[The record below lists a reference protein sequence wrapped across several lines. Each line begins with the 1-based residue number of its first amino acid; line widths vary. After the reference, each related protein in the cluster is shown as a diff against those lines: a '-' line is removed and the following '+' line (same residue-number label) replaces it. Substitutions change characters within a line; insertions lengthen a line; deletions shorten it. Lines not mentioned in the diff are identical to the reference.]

1 MAELDNLSIQITA
14 STKQASDSIDRLIA
28 TLGKLSGALN
38 ISGVE
43 SFANSMSKL
52 ATSINSIEGDSLKS
66 VVKSAKSLSS
76 ISAGA
81 SKAGDAVTR
90 LGKKLAS
97 DIDIKDKQGIAE
109 LTRSLREFYSST
121 TASGMSAANDK
132 IMKIATSF
140 GTISGEVSAARRQAL
155 DFIAALDKMKVSLPM
170 DWTKEYGD
178 TGYGKTLR
186 GMVGIKNTVTSGG
199 TNASEAASRLGL
211 GEFGGRD
218 QDAFKAIAEA
228 ANNARMVIADTQD
241 EIMSLGE
248 ALRSNGEAGI
258 EAAQAMRAFN
268 EQIAT
273 AVGMSTQQ
281 LGDAMFGNGYLG
293 EETQAQSAAIQNF
306 ITMSERLM
314 SQGNPFQNVTD
325 GLMELSNINL
335 SEETVTNLNN
345 LSVAVSKIGG
355 KSGASAGPAMRE
367 IASGLQALNVPVP
380 KIGDD
385 LAALAVGLRALGSG
399 NIVAAS
405 KSLPFLA
412 EGIRQLNA
420 VKITADVGA
429 IAGLA
434 EAIKQFGY
442 AKVDK
447 SIVNLPV
454 LATELNKLI
463 TTLSKAPQVSQNT
476 IELVKALGNL
486 NVNARALSPA
496 TTRAGKSLDLF
507 SHHAKRAHKA
517 SFSLASAI
525 GKIYATYWGLF
536 RIFGMFKKSITL
548 ASDLTE
554 VQNVVDQTFGEMK
567 DRMEDFAKSAVETV
581 GMSELTAKQIGSRFQ
596 AMGRN
601 MGISQ
606 KMIEGTNDFLQATT
620 KMADGSEKAYADVA
634 HSMADVS
641 INLTRLAG
649 DMASFYN
656 EDYDVVAEKLNAVFT
671 GQTRPLR
678 AYGLDLTQATL
689 QEWALANGMD
699 VNIKKMTQAE
709 KTLLRYQ
716 YVMANTTAAHGDFER
731 TIGTWANQTKLAGE
745 NLKRLQIILG
755 QIGIHSFKP
764 LVANFNTAMN
774 DIIHLAES
782 TLNSL
787 GTIFGWQVEIS
798 DVGIVDDLA
807 DGLGDVEDGFDGAG
821 KEAKKFKNF
830 LLGIDELNLLPDN
843 SDKDKGSGIGDALG
857 ASASGIQ
864 DSLVNMRDAEKGYE
878 SIYDTLFKLGRRIGE
893 VELEWLKDID
903 WDSVFNKA
911 QGAGKGLAS
920 FLNGYLADAELFY
933 HRGRFIANGINAIA
947 HAIYGFFHEFD
958 GYQLGKD
965 LGFLINGFTQSI
977 DFDTLNKGGYEMA
990 HDIAET
996 VNGFFENVN
1005 WKKVGKTIVEGFNVA
1020 VRFVSTIWNE
1030 IHWDIIGQSLG
1041 DTLNSLFENW
1051 DYEEMARLFHG
1062 KIQALFDLANNF
1074 LSSSDFE
1081 MIGEKIGKFLSEMHL
1096 EDFADD
1102 LAALLWNLLKA
1113 AFNLLPTMFEEA
1125 PLETALLLGIA
1136 GFKFPGFGKALGG
1149 TLGSS
1154 VSASFSPQLAK
1165 FLTTDVT
1172 KLCTHSGLLGA
1183 AEVLGTSIGAGI
1195 VGAIAAYVGY
1205 NLGIELGKKLN
1216 PDDEMWYT
1224 QDAAGEAV
1232 SNIGSWFGAIKEWS
1246 GSNRS
1251 DFGYFQDDKMSSIY
1265 PYFQKLLKAG
1275 DTDTW
1280 GDVKQNLR
1288 TGKTYLTDSD
1298 LEKIKKFMEDSGVSA
1313 SEINNM
1319 MNQLKDARDAYTN
1332 GFKIWMQ
1339 DNAGLLER
1347 EGISVDEAYNRYT
1360 SALNEQAEITRKMEE
1375 LANNPISRY
1384 NDAKQIID
1392 LPKPDVLDN
1401 TKKSF
1406 SKMAS
1411 AVGSFGKESASA
1423 IGSAISDMFRFSIAL
1438 DDLGSTHSSVMDEMS
1453 NALGGFDAS
1462 GSGAWIGEARNI
1474 ENLNT
1479 KLLTTQ
1485 TGLERIIAAV
1495 DEIGNRKDKTN
1506 SLKDSFDGVKG
1517 KVEEIGTLF
1526 SFDNMSNMFSAIPN
1540 AFLFA
1545 WKDALNV
1552 MKIMWTEIA
1561 NWINANAKI
1570 EIPKTKIG
1578 KNEIG
1583 GGTVQLRIPRFDVG
1597 GSIPNDG
1604 SLFFA
1609 NEKGPEVMANMGS
1622 STGIMNTDQME
1633 TAIAN
1638 GMMRAIANGGMN
1650 VTVVLEGDTASLFT
1664 AMVKENDN
1672 AIRRTNSS
1680 PLRR

>member
-14 STKQASDSIDRLIA
+14 STKQASDSIDKLIA

-38 ISGVE
+38 INGVE

-109 LTRSLREFYSST
+109 LTRALREFYSST

-140 GTISGEVSAARRQAL
+140 GTISGEVSDARRQAL

-199 TNASEAASRLGL
+199 TNASEAASGLGL

-241 EIMSLGE
+241 EIMTLGE

-258 EAAQAMRAFN
+258 KAAQAMRAFN

-335 SEETVTNLNN
+335 SEETVTSLNN
-345 LSVAVSKIGG
+345 LSSAVSKIGG
-355 KSGASAGPAMRE
+355 KAGASAGPAMRE

-399 NIVAAS
+399 NIITAS
-405 KSLPFLA
+405 QSLPFLA

-442 AKVDK
+442 AKVEK

-476 IELVKALGNL
+476 VELVKALGNL

-507 SHHAKRAHKA
+507 SHHARRAHKA
-517 SFSLASAI
+517 SFSLAAAI

-536 RIFGMFKKSITL
+536 RIMGMFKKSIDL

-554 VQNVVDQTFGEMK
+554 VQNVVDNTFGQMK
-567 DRMEDFAKSAVETV
+567 DRMEDFAKTSVETV
-581 GMSELTAKQIGSRFQ
+581 GMSELTAKQIGSRYQ
-596 AMGRN
+596 SMGRN
-601 MGISQ
+601 MGVPESAIKS
-606 KMIEGTNDFLQATT
+606 TNDYVQSVTN
-620 KMADGSEKAYADVA
+620 GYADVA
-634 HSMADVS
+634 DSMADVS

-649 DMASFYN
+649 DMSSFYN
-656 EDYDVVAEKLNAVFT
+656 QPYEEVAEDMEAIFT

-678 AYGLDLTQATL
+678 KYGLDLTQATL

-716 YVMANTTAAHGDFER
+716 YVMANTTAAHGDFIR
-731 TIGTWANQTKLAGE
+731 TQDTWANQTKLASE
-745 NLKRLQIILG
+745 NLKRLQVILG
-755 QIGIHSFKP
+755 QIGIYSFKP

-782 TLNSL
+782 TFNAL
-787 GTIFGWQVEIS
+787 GTIFGWQIEVS
-798 DVGIVDDLA
+798 DVGIVDDIA
-807 DGLGDVEDGFDGAG
+807 DGLEDVEDGYEGAG

-843 SDKDKGSGIGDALG
+843 NDNDNGSGAGSMLG
-857 ASASGIQ
+857 ATANGLQ
-864 DSLVNMRDAEKGYE
+864 DSLVDMKETEKGFD
-878 SIYDTLFKLGRRIGE
+878 SIYDTLYKLGARIGE
-893 VELEWLKDID
+893 VQKEWLKGID
-903 WDSVFNKA
+903 WDSIFDKA
-911 QGAGKGLAS
+911 EGFGKGLAS
-920 FLNGYLADAELFY
+920 FLNGYLSDAETFY
-933 HRGRFIANGINAIA
+933 QKGRFIANGINTIA

-958 GYQLGKD
+958 GYQFGKD
-965 LGFLINGFTQSI
+965 IGFELNGFTQNLDWGTI
-977 DFDTLNKGGYEMA
+977 QGATYEMA
-990 HDIAET
+990 HDLTEMINGAIENINWGDVGRTIAEMMNT
-996 VNGFFENVN
+996 VQLFL
-1005 WKKVGKTIVEGFNVA
+1005 
-1020 VRFVSTIWNE
+1020 STFWNE
-1030 IHWDIIGQSLG
+1030 IEWDQLG
-1041 DTLNSLFENW
+1041 VAAGDMINSFFLNW
-1051 DYEEMARLFHG
+1051 DEEEAARLIKG
-1062 KIQALFDLANNF
+1062 KLQAVLDFANNL
-1074 LSSSDFE
+1074 LSSTDFE
-1081 MIGEKIGKFLSEMHL
+1081 MIGEKVGKFLSEL
-1096 EDFADD
+1096 NLADYAD
-1102 LAALLWNLLKA
+1102 EIAALLWNLLKA
-1113 AFNLLPTMFEEA
+1113 SFNLLVNMAEEA
-1125 PLETALLLGIA
+1125 PIETALILAFGWMK
-1136 GFKFPGFGKALGG
+1136 FKGFGAVFGNNMASSISKNFAPALSTMLKTDLG
-1149 TLGSS
+1149 TL
-1154 VSASFSPQLAK
+1154 
-1165 FLTTDVT
+1165 
-1172 KLCTHSGLLGA
+1172 A
-1183 AEVLGTSIGAGI
+1183 AGTGIMGKAALIGAGI
-1195 VGAIAAYVGY
+1195 GGAILAGFVGY
-1205 NLGIELGKKLN
+1205 NVGREIGKYLF
-1216 PDDEMWYT
+1216 PEDEMWY
-1224 QDAAGEAV
+1224 DEA
-1232 SNIGSWFGAIKEWS
+1232 K
-1246 GSNRS
+1246 
-1251 DFGYFQDDKMSSIY
+1251 DFGKTIGTIIEAGMEGELKPAIALMLSDMGIDVGETKIGDGESSGGGARDDGS
-1265 PYFQKLLKAG
+1265 G
-1275 DTDTW
+1275 
-1280 GDVKQNLR
+1280 
-1288 TGKTYLTDSD
+1288 TYTHRLS
-1298 LEKIKKFMEDSGVSA
+1298 V
-1313 SEINNM
+1313 
-1319 MNQLKDARDAYTN
+1319 KDAPGKSQEAMEAAAELRRAAQEAEEKTN
-1332 GFKIWMQ
+1332 LLMQ
-1339 DNAGLLER
+1339 
-1347 EGISVDEAYNRYT
+1347 S
-1360 SALNEQAEITRKMEE
+1360 
-1375 LANNPISRY
+1375 PISRY
-1384 NDAKQIID
+1384 NAVVNNTVSSSQKMQQAINGGRESMERMEQEAKEAAQSTNVLYKILNSGVSS
-1392 LPKPDVLDN
+1392 LPSGGGNVKLV
-1401 TKKSF
+1401 
-1406 SKMAS
+1406 A
-1411 AVGSFGKESASA
+1411 ES
-1423 IGSAISDMFRFSIAL
+1423 MK
-1438 DDLGSTHSSVMDEMS
+1438 H
-1453 NALGGFDAS
+1453 
-1462 GSGAWIGEARNI
+1462 
-1474 ENLNT
+1474 LNT
-1479 KLLTTQ
+1479 QSLVAKAGIEQLNASIDNVSRQ
-1485 TGLERIIAAV
+1485 
-1495 DEIGNRKDKTN
+1495 KDKTKN
-1506 SLKDSFDGVKG
+1506 SVT
-1517 KVEEIGTLF
+1517 EIEGDMKNISGMIGNT
-1526 SFDNMSNMFSAIPN
+1526 MSVAFQTIDTAKQNLVNSMNNMFSADMWSNVLSAVPK
-1540 AFLFA
+1540 AFRQM
-1545 WKDALNV
+1545 WMDSINV
-1552 MKIMWTEIA
+1552 MKQMWSEMA
-1561 NWINANAKI
+1561 QWINANAKI
-1570 EIPKTKIG
+1570 EIPKTKFG
-1578 KNEIG
+1578 KQEIG
-1583 GGTVQLRIPRFDVG
+1583 GGTVQLRIPKFDVG

-1609 NEKGPEVMANMGS
+1609 NERGPEVMANMGR

-1638 GMMRAIANGGMN
+1638 GMAKALANGNQN
-1650 VTVVLEGDTASLFT
+1650 VTVVLNGDAASFFK
-1664 AMVKENDN
+1664 AMVKENN
-1672 AIRRTNSS
+1672 SSIMRTGAS
-1680 PLRR
+1680 PLRV